1 MKATVTG
8 FFLFALFFLACQDEP
23 PPGYQPPDSSF
34 GLIYNKILTPSCALS
49 GCHDGEPGY
58 AHPKLSGTN
67 TYNELIQEHVHNFN
81 AKETNLWLVKPED
94 IDSSF
99 FYQKLIFSESE
110 FAFGAAMPAG
120 GLTLDDNAIEF
131 VKQWIEAG
139 APKEGHVAD
148 RSLIE

>member
-1 MKATVTG
+1 MKIYITG
-8 FFLFALFFLACQDEP
+8 LLFSVVLLIACQEDP

-34 GLIYNKILTPSCALS
+34 GLIYDKILTPSCALS
-49 GCHDGEPGY
+49 GCHDGNPGF
-58 AHPKLSGTN
+58 AHPQLTGTN
-67 TYNELIQEHVHNFN
+67 TYNEMIQNHVHNFD
-81 AKETNLWLVKPED
+81 AKEANLWLVKPEEV
-94 IDSSF
+94 DSSF

-120 GLTLDDNAIEF
+120 GLTLNEKAIEF